1 MTDHDVLD
9 DALALLAPYGPEW
22 HNGLSSHGP
31 MAAEALLRMGRP
43 DSVVPWV
50 ERYVEHLA
58 PAPPDAAPLTDD
70 EWPGALGHH
79 SAYPAW
85 LARFRRELAASP
97 PDAVLARWAPV
108 LAPGLFGAACH
119 GVLRAAHATR
129 ALTDHASPQRVDE
142 LARGLAYWAASYEV
156 LPGAPALSGPLPL
169 ADALGRVGNLELP
182 SRGGWLITEVLAP
195 LPEVTGFA
203 DAVDALGPTSLSA
216 ITATFARAYLA
227 VDASGVIPLVHAV
240 TGPTSLRSLLPHL
253 SAQVQPLALG
263 AAWQAGAALYLGW
276 GEHGLAAVDAG
287 AAAGLD
293 ADELADRAV
302 ASGDEH
308 AIKLTEAC
316 LREHAVRP
324 DPAYL
329 LAAADVCERL
339 RA

>member
-9 DALALLAPYGPEW
+9 DALDVLAPYGPEW

-31 MAAEALLRMGRP
+31 MAAEALLRMGRTEA
-43 DSVVPWV
+43 VMPWV
-50 ERYVEHLA
+50 QRYVAHLA
-58 PAPPDAAPLTDD
+58 PAPPVAAPLADD
-70 EWPGALGHH
+70 ERLAALGHH

-85 LARFRRELAASP
+85 LARFRSELAASP
-97 PDAVLARWAPV
+97 PDDVLARWAPV

-129 ALTDHASPQRVDE
+129 ALTDHLSPQRVDE
-142 LARGLAYWAASYEV
+142 LARGLAYWSARYQT
-156 LPGAPALSGPLPL
+156 LPGRPTLSGGVQL
-169 ADALGRVGNLELP
+169 ADALHRVGALELP

-203 DAVDALGPTSLSA
+203 GAVEALEPTSLSA
-216 ITATFARAYLA
+216 VTATFARAYLA

-240 TGPTSLRSLLPHL
+240 TGPTCLRSLLSHL
-253 SAQVQPLALG
+253 PADAQPVALG
-263 AAWQAGAALYLGW
+263 AAWQAAAALYLGW
-276 GEHGLAAVDAG
+276 GERGLATVDPSDAR
-287 AAAGLD
+287 GLD

-316 LREHAVRP
+316 LREHAIVP
-324 DPAYL
+324 DPVYL